1 MNQQDKLK
9 AAKNLTKER
18 LENFLADLDQIGPY
32 EWASLEQVGPQ
43 DEVWVTIKLTARKR
57 FNIDDAVED
66 FEDWCNQEKKKRE
79 KKEQNS

>member
-9 AAKNLTKER
+9 KAKNLTKER

-43 DEVWVTIKLTARKR
+43 DEVWVTIKLTARKK
-57 FNIDDAVED
+57 FDIDEAVED
-66 FEDWCNQEKKKRE
+66 FGDWCNQEERKQGRK
-79 KKEQNS
+79 NANP